1 MQALILLLSR
11 SHLGTRYRLAGLA
24 LHLFKE
30 TKGNR
35 YFYENDIIVNR
46 THDVKCKIVYFLG
59 QLYLKN
65 SILLSE

>member
-11 SHLGTRYRLAGLA
+11 SHLGIRYRLAGLA

-30 TKGNR
+30 TKGDR

-46 THDVKCKIVYFLG
+46 THDVKCKIVYF
-59 QLYLKN
+59 
-65 SILLSE
+65 